1 MCNAF
6 GFLLG
11 PIVKV
16 GPARIVGSLEKMH
29 VQPDCKNRMN
39 NRKVGLKI
47 LNNFKLKQTKVE
59 NTT

>member
-1 MCNAF
+1 M
-6 GFLLG
+6 
-11 PIVKV
+11 KV